1 MNPKVFVSHAT
12 EDKERFVEEFSRKLR
27 SDGIDAWLDKWEM
40 KPGDSLV
47 DKIFEEGIKNA
58 NAVIIVLSKI
68 SVQKP
73 WVKEELNAAFVKRLK
88 EKTKLIPI
96 LIDDCEIPESLKSTL
111 WIRIENLDNYTKEY
125 NEIKMSILGTTDK
138 PTLGK
143 LPRHTLIDQ
152 LQYYN
157 LSKIDSIVFSEACK
171 ISFDTNSELVNT
183 GDLLDR
189 VGAYDIPEEEI
200 FDTLEILDKNYYIET
215 LKVLGGKAPA
225 FSITNYGLKTFASEY
240 FPEYNQYEKKIALM
254 IVNESIKDSKKISKK
269 LSLPHLLVAVILQDL
284 TDKGLIKIQRVLGGM
299 ILIINVEVE
308 LKRQLRNM

>member
-254 IVNESIKDSKKISKK
+254 IVNESIKDSKEISKK

>member
-12 EDKERFVEEFSRKLR
+12 EDKETFVEEFSRKLR

-73 WVKEELNAAFVKRLK
+73 WVKEELNAAFIKRLK

-111 WIRIENLDNYTKEY
+111 WIKIENLDNYAKEY
-125 NEIKMSILGTTDK
+125 DEIKMSILGTTDK

-183 GDLLDR
+183 ADLLAR
-189 VGAYDIPEEEI
+189 VTEYDIPEEEI

-240 FPEYNQYEKKIALM
+240 FSEYNEYEKNVALM
-254 IVNESIKDSKKISKK
+254 IVNESIENSKEISKN
-269 LSLPHLLVAVILQDL
+269 LDIPHLLVVVILQDL

-299 ILIINVEVE
+299 ILVINIEVE
-308 LKRQLRNM
+308 LKRQLRSM